1 MNEFGYAEF
10 SGNVYFF
17 CFRAEI
23 PCSGK
28 FGPKYQ
34 NYKFKLKYAEFNGDA
49 HFFCL
54 DWKYTFWVNLVQK
67 INIISL
73 S

>member
-34 NYKFKLKYAEFNGDA
+34 NYQFKLKYAEFNGDA

-54 DWKYTFWVNLVQK
+54 DWK
-67 INIISL
+67 
-73 S
+73 